1 MQVFA
6 NPRANSCGGRER
18 IIAVR
23 DTFCAHVRKM
33 EHMKA
38 AALSAE
44 RLEYL
49 VRLIEESGYA
59 VTEIAQLAYRHEKNI
74 GTTLVA
80 APAKPRSGLD

>member
-1 MQVFA
+1 
-6 NPRANSCGGRER
+6 
-18 IIAVR
+18 
-23 DTFCAHVRKM
+23 M